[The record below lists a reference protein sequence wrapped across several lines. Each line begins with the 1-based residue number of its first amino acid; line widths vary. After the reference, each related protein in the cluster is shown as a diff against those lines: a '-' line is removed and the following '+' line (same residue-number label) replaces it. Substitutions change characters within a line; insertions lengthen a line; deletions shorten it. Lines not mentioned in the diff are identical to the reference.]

1 MDGPMKL
8 IVAGGRYFNDY
19 TLLMY
24 RLDYF
29 LSEVKEPIEIVSGK
43 AQGADTLGE
52 RYARENSYPVKEF
65 YAQWNQYGKRAGYLR
80 NKDMAE
86 YATHCVCFWDG
97 ESKGTEHMIQL
108 AKEYNL
114 PIRVIRY

>member
-1 MDGPMKL
+1 MRI

-19 TLLMY
+19 ELLKQ
-24 RLDYF
+24 RLDFF
-29 LSEVKEPIEIVSGK
+29 LSFKFITEDIEIVSGK
-43 AQGADTLGE
+43 ATGADTLGE
-52 RYARENSYPVKEF
+52 RYARENGYPVKEF
-65 YAQWNQYGKRAGYLR
+65 YAQWNTHGKRAGYLR

-97 ESKGTEHMIQL
+97 ESKGTQHMIQL

-114 PIRVIRY
+114 PIRVIKY